1 MAYARRSG
9 ILLHPTAL
17 PGPFGIGDLGPPAHQ
32 FVDFL
37 HATDQQLWQVLPLNH
52 IGFGNSPYM
61 CISAYAGNPALV
73 SLELLVREGLLETAQ
88 IARPP
93 AFPAQFVDFGW
104 AAAYKMPLLIK
115 AFSNFKNRHADKLP
129 DEFYA
134 FIESNAFWLE
144 DYALFAA
151 LKDYHQGLPWTKW
164 EHEARDRHPEALA
177 GWRTRLMDEVR
188 FWMFVQ
194 FIFFKQWRNLREYCH
209 AAGIRIIGD
218 IPLYVAHDSAEV
230 WSRRRLFQLDQTGAP
245 VVVAGVPPDYFS
257 STGQRWGNP
266 IYRWDR
272 IEEDGFAWW
281 IDRFRINLM
290 LVDALRLDHFRGFE
304 AYWEI
309 PASEPTAV
317 NGRWVKGPGAKLFKA
332 VEAQL
337 GEIEIIA
344 EDLGVITP
352 EVDILRERLGYPG
365 MRILQMAFGNDPKAA
380 DYRPHHYVRNCVCYT
395 ATHDHN
401 TTLGWFTAAPGT
413 QTTQSHEEIRCER
426 EAVLDYVNTN
436 GSEIHWDFI
445 RLAMGSVAETAI
457 FPLQDVLGLSS
468 AARMNLPG
476 TSQGNWQWRFEA
488 ETLTPAIR
496 NRLKTLTRIYERTAR
511 PEAQCVLQSKEH

>member
-1 MAYARRSG
+1 MAKSRCSG

-17 PGPFGIGDLGPPAHQ
+17 PGPFGIGDFGPSAY
-32 FVDFL
+32 DFIEFL
-37 HATDQQLWQVLPLNH
+37 KETDQQLWQVLPLNH
-52 IGFGNSPYM
+52 TGFGNSPYM
-61 CISAYAGNPALV
+61 CLSAYAGSPALV
-73 SLELLVREGLLETAQ
+73 SLQLLAKEGLLDPGE

-93 AFPAQFVDFGW
+93 AFPAQYIDFGW
-104 AAAYKMPLLIK
+104 ALGYKMPFLMK
-115 AFSNFKNRHADKLP
+115 AFSNFKNRYTDKLP

-151 LKDYHQGLPWTKW
+151 LKDFHHGLPWTQW
-164 EHEARDRHPEALA
+164 ERDARVRNPDALA
-177 GWRTRLMDEVR
+177 GWRNRLMDEIR

-194 FIFFKQWRNLREYCH
+194 YLFFKQWASVREYCR

-230 WSRRRLFQLDQTGAP
+230 WSKPELFQLDAQGQP
-245 VVVAGVPPDYFS
+245 LVIAGVPPDYFS

-272 IEEDGFAWW
+272 MADEGYDWW
-281 IDRFRINLM
+281 IDRFRINLL
-290 LVDALRLDHFRGFE
+290 LVDVLRLDHFRGFE

-309 PASEPTAV
+309 PADEPTAV

-332 VEAQL
+332 VEAKL
-337 GEIEIIA
+337 GKIEIIA

-352 EVDILRERLGYPG
+352 EVDILRDRLGYPG
-365 MRILQMAFGNDPKAA
+365 MRILQMAFGNDPKAG
-380 DYRPHHYVRNCVCYT
+380 DYRPHNYTRNCVCYT

-413 QTTQSHEEIRCER
+413 QTTQSHEEIRSER
-426 EAVLDYVNTN
+426 SAVLQYLNTD

-445 RLAMGSVAETAI
+445 RMAIASVADTAI
-457 FPLQDVLGLSS
+457 FPLQDVLGLPS

-476 TSQGNWQWRFEA
+476 TSQGNWQWRFESGMLTA
-488 ETLTPAIR
+488 EIR
-496 NRLKTLTRIYERTAR
+496 DRLKTLTGIYGRAAR
-511 PEAQCVLQSKEH
+511 LKMHCT